1 MDNPSCVRSERDR
14 ERNRDIKNRG
24 ESEKIPFAGNAISNN
39 KDK

>member
-1 MDNPSCVRSERDR
+1 MDTPAVCEERGRKR
-14 ERNRDIKNRG
+14 EIKNRG